1 MQMPPNCLRRSS
13 RQHATPVGNIV
24 QIDVHRLIPELS
36 QRLLRAESQGLSP
49 LPDGRPLLGR
59 IRSKNDLSLARHG
72 DATLAG
78 VTPTRADGEIAGLRT
93 PGSAAKATC
102 VTPRGVKSS

>member
-24 QIDVHRLIPELS
+24 QIDVDSLLPQLS
-36 QRLLRAESQGLSP
+36 ECLFRAEAQGLSP
-49 LPDGRPLLGR
+49 PLHGRPLFGR
-59 IRSKNDLSLARHG
+59 IGSKNALSLARHG
-72 DATLAG
+72 DAPLAG